1 MARAS
6 GKTPPSSRRR
16 RRCPRRDD
24 EWVDTLFGYDV
35 CTITHFAGAATNG
48 FALVHLDYTTVQCH
62 HSAGRITFVSPV
74 PSIRATRFPCTRSF
88 SPSVRLVFLVRN
100 VRNGHGLAVHV
111 HAVEQT
117 YLDSLVNARNGLAL
131 ERDPA
136 VPKKRLGFGTLAH
149 AVPARGVWVGW
160 DGRVC

>member
-1 MARAS
+1 MSGIDLGGRGTYLARILSTRS
-6 GKTPPSSRRR
+6 GSS
-16 RRCPRRDD
+16 
-24 EWVDTLFGYDV
+24 VG
-35 CTITHFAGAATNG
+35 AGLLLSEG
-48 FALVHLDYTTVQCH
+48 
-62 HSAGRITFVSPV
+62 TFVSPV
-74 PSIRATRFPCTRSF
+74 PSIRATRFPFTRSF